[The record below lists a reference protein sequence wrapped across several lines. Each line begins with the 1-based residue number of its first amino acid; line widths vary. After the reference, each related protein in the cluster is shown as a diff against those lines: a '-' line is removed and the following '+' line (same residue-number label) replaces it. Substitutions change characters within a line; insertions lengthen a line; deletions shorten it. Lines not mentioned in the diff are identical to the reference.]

1 MTGLG
6 FSLVAAPLLTL
17 MMGPFQGIV
26 LANLLALLVAVSVL
40 AASWREVD
48 LRRAATLVP
57 FGLLGVFPGVWIA
70 RTLPTGPLQTVIGLL
85 TLLGLTGAIWRAV
98 RTSATHNTS
107 ATDGTT
113 RTDRTSGQAPGS
125 AGVPDPHTVLTGL
138 AGTASGF
145 MTATAGV
152 GGPALTVY
160 ALATS
165 WRQVGFAATA
175 QISFASQAA
184 LALSLKGVQ
193 GLPDPVECT
202 VLLAAAGV
210 GLAFGHLL
218 ANRLPAKET
227 RRALIVITVAG
238 ALATTVKGALMW

>member
-70 RTLPTGPLQTVIGLL
+70 RTLPTEPLQTVIGLL
-85 TLLGLTGAIWRAV
+85 TLLSLTGAIWRAV
-98 RTSATHNTS
+98 RTS

-125 AGVPDPHTVLTGL
+125 PGVPDPHAVLTGL

-160 ALATS
+160 ALVTS

-193 GLPDPVECT
+193 GLPDPVACT
-202 VLLAAAGV
+202 VLLASAGV
-210 GLAFGHLL
+210 GLAFGNLL

-227 RRALIVITVAG
+227 RRALIVIAMAG